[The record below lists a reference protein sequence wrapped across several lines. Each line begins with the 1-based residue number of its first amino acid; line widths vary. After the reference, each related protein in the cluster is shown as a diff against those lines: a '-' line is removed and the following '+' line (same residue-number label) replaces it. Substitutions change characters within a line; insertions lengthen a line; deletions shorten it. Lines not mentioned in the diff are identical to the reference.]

1 MHPINWLIVGVYV
14 AYVLVDGIR
23 RARGTNEIEGYFLAS
38 RTLPWWAVGLS
49 VMATQLSAVTMI
61 GTTGQGATDGLRF
74 VQFYFGL
81 PLAMVILGVT
91 LVPFLRGAGVYTA
104 YEYLERRFGPET
116 RTLTALLFLLSRGM
130 SCGVIIA
137 APAVVFSAVFGWPLV
152 WCVALI
158 GIPTVAYTMLGGIQA
173 VTWADVKQMILIV
186 FALLAVVAVLI
197 AQMPVSPGEALHIAG
212 ATGRLKVFD
221 FSFNLNETYTFWSGL
236 IGGTFLM
243 LSYFGTD
250 QSQVQRY
257 LAAKSVNAAR
267 TSLLMSAY
275 WKIPLQALVL
285 LVGVMVFVYYQ
296 FRPAPLLYNPAH
308 ESAVVEARGAE
319 YEALRDRY
327 GEAFELRES
336 AARRAAGLV
345 GQGAA
350 EGAGAA
356 ADEVGAPD
364 AAVSRPVAA
373 ARARDAA
380 AGQDAA
386 RQAAMNEFLAREE
399 SVQLIR
405 AEALAMAE
413 EVTGEPSRDV
423 NYIIP
428 RFVLGELPIGL
439 AGLFIAA
446 IVAAAMSSISSELNS
461 LSTTSIIDFYRRWFR
476 PEASDAHYLR
486 VSKVAT
492 AFWGVFACV
501 VAVYAVSL
509 GSLIEVVNRFG
520 SFFYGSILGV
530 FLLAMVPR
538 AGGLGAFVGLF
549 AGMLAV
555 AAVTFGAPSV
565 SFLWHNVIGA
575 LTVLAVGVVL
585 MKRTATPPGRGPAP

>member
-1 MHPINWLIVGVYV
+1 MHPVNWLIVGAYV
-14 AYVLVDGIR
+14 AYVLVDGVR
-23 RARGTNEIEGYFLAS
+23 RARGTKEVEGYFLAN

-104 YEYLERRFGPET
+104 YEYLERRFDART

-137 APAVVFSAVFGWPLV
+137 APAVVFSALFGWPLA

-158 GIPTVAYTMLGGIQA
+158 GVPTVAYTMLGGIQA
-173 VTWADVKQMILIV
+173 VTWADVKQMVLIV
-186 FALLAVVAVLI
+186 VALVAVVVVLLVK
-197 AQMPVSPGEALHIAG
+197 MPVSPGEALHIAG

-221 FSFNLNETYTFWSGL
+221 FSFDLGETYTFWSGL

-308 ESAVVEARGAE
+308 ESAVAEVRGAE
-319 YEALRDRY
+319 YADLRERY
-327 GEAFELRES
+327 GEALELREG
-336 AARRAAGLV
+336 AARRAA
-345 GQGAA
+345 
-350 EGAGAA
+350 EGAPL
-356 ADEVGAPD
+356 DEFLSRE
-364 AAVSRPVAA
+364 AAV
-373 ARARDAA
+373 
-380 AGQDAA
+380 QD
-386 RQAAMNEFLAREE
+386 
-399 SVQLIR
+399 IR

-428 RFVLGELPIGL
+428 RFVLGELPVGL

-446 IVAAAMSSISSELNS
+446 VIAAAMSSISSELNS
-461 LSTTSIIDFYRRWFR
+461 LSTASVIDFYRRRFR
-476 PEASDAHYLR
+476 PEASDEHYLT
-486 VSKVAT
+486 VSKVTT
-492 AFWGVFACV
+492 AFWGVFACT

-538 AGGLGAFVGLF
+538 ARGAGSFFGLI
-549 AGMLAV
+549 AGMGAV
-555 AAVTFGAPSV
+555 AAVTFGAPGV

-575 LTVLAVGVVL
+575 AVVL
-585 MKRTATPPGRGPAP
+585 GVGLVLRGRESRG

>member
-1 MHPINWLIVGVYV
+1 MHPVNWLIVVAYV
-14 AYVLVDGIR
+14 AYVLVDGVR
-23 RARGTNEIEGYFLAS
+23 RARGTTEVEGYFLANRS
-38 RTLPWWAVGLS
+38 LPWWAVGLS

-81 PLAMVILGVT
+81 PLAMVLLGVT
-91 LVPFLRGAGVYTA
+91 LVPFLRGAGVFTA
-104 YEYLERRFGPET
+104 YEYLERRFGPRT
-116 RTLTALLFLLSRGM
+116 RALTAFLFLLSRGM

-137 APAVVFSAVFGWPLV
+137 APAVVFSAVFGWPLL

-158 GIPTVAYTMLGGIQA
+158 GVPTVAYTMLGGIQA

-186 FALLAVVAVLI
+186 VALLAVVVVLVVR
-197 AQMPVSPGEALHIAG
+197 MPVSPGEALHIAG
-212 ATGRLKVFD
+212 ATGRLRVFD
-221 FSFNLNETYTFWSGL
+221 FSFTISETYTFWSGL

-257 LAAKSVNAAR
+257 LAAKSIGAAR

-308 ESAVVEARGAE
+308 ENAVVEARGTE
-319 YEALRDRY
+319 YAALQGRY
-327 GEAFELRES
+327 GEALALREN
-336 AARRAAGLV
+336 AARRAAGL
-345 GQGAA
+345 AA
-350 EGAGAA
+350 T
-356 ADEVGAPD
+356 AD
-364 AAVSRPVAA
+364 
-373 ARARDAA
+373 RDAT
-380 AGQDAA
+380 G
-386 RQAAMNEFLAREE
+386 QAALDEFLGREAT
-399 SVQLIR
+399 VQEIR

-413 EVTGEPSRDV
+413 EVTGEASRDV

-446 IVAAAMSSISSELNS
+446 IIAAAMSSISSELNS
-461 LSTTSIIDFYRRWFR
+461 LSTTSVIDFYRRWFR
-476 PEASDAHYLR
+476 PEASDAHYLA
-486 VSKVAT
+486 VSKAAT
-492 AFWGVFACV
+492 AFWGVFACF
-501 VAVYAVSL
+501 VALYAVNL

-530 FLLAMVPR
+530 FLLAMAPG
-538 AGGLGAFVGLF
+538 AKAAGAFFGLL
-549 AGMLAV
+549 AGMGAV
-555 AAVTFGAPSV
+555 AVVTFGAPDV

-575 LTVLAVGVVL
+575 LTVVGVGVVL
-585 MKRTATPPGRGPAP
+585 SLRGTARA